1 MTEFTGERVV
11 PGQVD
16 QDLWNEHL
24 ARYAF
29 AGRLARNKRVLDIGC
44 GTGYGAAEL
53 AQSAHRVVALDISG
67 SALAH
72 ARSHYARPNLDFLQA
87 SSAALPLAA
96 GSFDLVTAFE
106 VIEHVPEWPA
116 VLEEARRV
124 LNPLGQF
131 VISTPNR
138 LYYEESR
145 RSSGPNPYHEHEF
158 DFAEFQG
165 ELSRVFPHV
174 SFFLQNHAQ
183 AIVFRPIE
191 PDSPAECRIE
201 GKAEA
206 PEESNFFVAV
216 CALVPQL
223 GSPTYLYLPT
233 AANVLREREIHIRR
247 LEDELRTKDAWLDQ
261 INEEKHKLVEMF
273 RLQTAELEARNHWAE
288 QLDRDLKAAY
298 TRVSGLQDE
307 LAAQQAAANT
317 MAAGYEARLAELE
330 EDLAAKA
337 RWAIETEQR
346 LTAELADRSGEL
358 AAKCD
363 ELARCV
369 TLLDQAE
376 RTVEERTRWAL
387 SLDAQVQE
395 LQRRLGA
402 VQASRWYRLGRTLGL
417 GPEVR
422 NP

>member
-1 MTEFTGERVV
+1 
-11 PGQVD
+11 
-16 QDLWNEHL
+16 
-24 ARYAF
+24 
-29 AGRLARNKRVLDIGC
+29 
-44 GTGYGAAEL
+44 
-53 AQSAHRVVALDISG
+53 
-67 SALAH
+67 
-72 ARSHYARPNLDFLQA
+72 
-87 SSAALPLAA
+87 
-96 GSFDLVTAFE
+96 VTAFE
-106 VIEHVPEWPA
+106 VIEHVPDWPA

-124 LNPLGQF
+124 LHPLGQF

-158 DFAEFQG
+158 DFAEFRG

-201 GKAEA
+201 GKGEA

-216 CALVPQL
+216 CALVPQV

-247 LEDELRTKDAWLDQ
+247 LEDEVRTKDAWIDQ
-261 INEEKHKLVEMF
+261 INQEKQALLEMF
-273 RLQTAELEARNHWAE
+273 RLQTAELEARNRWAE

-298 TRVSGLQDE
+298 ARVSGLQDE

-330 EDLAAKA
+330 AD
-337 RWAIETEQR
+337 
-346 LTAELADRSGEL
+346 LTAELADRSREL

-376 RTVEERTRWAL
+376 QTVEERTRWAL
-387 SLDAQVQE
+387 SLDAQVQD
-395 LQRRLGA
+395 LQTRLGA
-402 VQASRWYRLGRTLGL
+402 VQVSRWYRLGRTLGL

-422 NP
+422 NA